1 LSKQNQIEF
10 VLGIDSPGDT
20 KSKRGDQTM
29 PTSKKP
35 KTTTKVWAIRN
46 RDGDIELYAG
56 RDAPHLDGAFATAP
70 RGTRFLG
77 QLRASEAKAAI
88 GFDLH
93 KIGEPVEVQI
103 AITLE
108 RSTKRG
114 PAAKS

>member
-1 LSKQNQIEF
+1 MATAKK
-10 VLGIDSPGDT
+10 G
-20 KSKRGDQTM
+20 KSA
-29 PTSKKP
+29 P
-35 KTTTKVWAIRN
+35 KIWAIRN

-77 QLRASEAKAAI
+77 QRRASEAKAAI

-93 KIGEPVEVQI
+93 EIGEPVEVEI

-108 RSTKRG
+108 RRAKG
-114 PAAKS
+114 PDR